1 MDHSHHDRT
10 YKKSRFQQELEQ
22 SVSRKLISSLL
33 LGCLLFCI
41 AIAVV
46 NALNQN
52 ARREDHLESVTST
65 FHEVYNN
72 TSAFLLDT
80 GHTELFLSELRKD
93 QDNLRYLISHYNV
106 SALVEIQLI
115 LTDSEGNVRFTTF
128 SEGEMNLHRQEF
140 NCIAVDNACHL
151 MRAVYTTVYHF
162 RANSSEY
169 VMIHPLYRDGE
180 YQGAAAVYLN
190 ENDWT
195 KLFSQ
200 YQYDAILTKPN
211 GDVIA
216 CSNSSFLSQKNANKY
231 LPADAAQY
239 VRVNGNRYLRSS
251 RSLENGTVLA
261 YSFIYSPTNYSYL
274 FVGLLLIV
282 LLGLSWAAMFA
293 RIMHAMTEQMVKSV
307 DTLVREIRIIRKED
321 PDHIIEIDTGD
332 EIEEI
337 ARQVNKMVR
346 SIQELS
352 QRNIA
357 LAEVNNRMEMQNL
370 QAQINPHFI
379 YNTLDNIRYLIP
391 TDPQRAQQLIGRFIG
406 ILRYSINNTKHN
418 VPVKDDL
425 KYLQD
430 YLVIQSTR
438 FGANFSYEID
448 IDDACMEFIIPK
460 LLLQPLLENSIK
472 YARLGDARCPLEIQI
487 TASYLK
493 TEEGDYLDLVVQDN
507 GQGYSDAILEEI
519 NGDPASGTFCV
530 GINNIKRRCGFLYGD
545 KAEYLFEN
553 NEGAVSELILPR
565 GETT

>member
-1 MDHSHHDRT
+1 MDHRHHDRT

-52 ARREDHLESVTST
+52 ARREDHLESVAST
-65 FHEVYNN
+65 FHEVYDN
-72 TSAFLLDT
+72 TSAFLLDA

-195 KLFSQ
+195 KLFGQ

-332 EIEEI
+332 EIDEI

-472 YARLGDARCPLEIQI
+472 YGFQKKPCIHIRVRGWLEEDALYFTVEDNGGGVDETMLEQLRDILRSDEVNIEHNGLQNINRRIWLGYGGDSGLTIDSTEGEGFTVKLKLRLG
-487 TASYLK
+487 
-493 TEEGDYLDLVVQDN
+493 GM
-507 GQGYSDAILEEI
+507 
-519 NGDPASGTFCV
+519 
-530 GINNIKRRCGFLYGD
+530 
-545 KAEYLFEN
+545 
-553 NEGAVSELILPR
+553 
-565 GETT
+565 

>member
-1 MDHSHHDRT
+1 M
-10 YKKSRFQQELEQ
+10 
-22 SVSRKLISSLL
+22 
-33 LGCLLFCI
+33 
-41 AIAVV
+41 
-46 NALNQN
+46 
-52 ARREDHLESVTST
+52 
-65 FHEVYNN
+65 
-72 TSAFLLDT
+72 
-80 GHTELFLSELRKD
+80 
-93 QDNLRYLISHYNV
+93 
-106 SALVEIQLI
+106 
-115 LTDSEGNVRFTTF
+115 
-128 SEGEMNLHRQEF
+128 
-140 NCIAVDNACHL
+140 
-151 MRAVYTTVYHF
+151 
-162 RANSSEY
+162 
-169 VMIHPLYRDGE
+169 
-180 YQGAAAVYLN
+180 
-190 ENDWT
+190 
-195 KLFSQ
+195 
-200 YQYDAILTKPN
+200 
-211 GDVIA
+211 
-216 CSNSSFLSQKNANKY
+216 
-231 LPADAAQY
+231 
-239 VRVNGNRYLRSS
+239 RVNGNRYLRSS

-425 KYLQD
+425 NYLQD

-472 YARLGDARCPLEIQI
+472 YGFQKKPCIHIRVRGWLGRMRSI
-487 TASYLK
+487 S
-493 TEEGDYLDLVVQDN
+493 
-507 GQGYSDAILEEI
+507 
-519 NGDPASGTFCV
+519 
-530 GINNIKRRCGFLYGD
+530 R
-545 KAEYLFEN
+545 
-553 NEGAVSELILPR
+553 
-565 GETT
+565 

>member
-1 MDHSHHDRT
+1 MDHSHRDRT

-52 ARREDHLESVTST
+52 ARREDHLESVAST

-72 TSAFLLDT
+72 TSAFLLDA

-140 NCIAVDNACHL
+140 NGIAVDNACHL

-200 YQYDAILTKPN
+200 YQYDAILTKSN

-274 FVGLLLIV
+274 LVGLLLIV

-293 RIMHAMTEQMVKSV
+293 RIMHAMTEQVVKSV
-307 DTLVREIRIIRKED
+307 DTLVRQIRIIRKED

-418 VPVKDDL
+418 VTVKDDL

-472 YARLGDARCPLEIQI
+472 YGFQKKPCIHIRVRGWLEEDALYFTVEDNGGGVDETMLEQLRDTLRSDEVNIEHNGLQNINRRIWLGYGGDSGLTIDSTEGEGFTVKLKLRLG
-487 TASYLK
+487 
-493 TEEGDYLDLVVQDN
+493 GM
-507 GQGYSDAILEEI
+507 
-519 NGDPASGTFCV
+519 
-530 GINNIKRRCGFLYGD
+530 
-545 KAEYLFEN
+545 
-553 NEGAVSELILPR
+553 
-565 GETT
+565 

>member
-1 MDHSHHDRT
+1 MDHSHRDRT

-52 ARREDHLESVTST
+52 ARREDHLESVAST

-72 TSAFLLDT
+72 TSAFLLDA

-140 NCIAVDNACHL
+140 NGIAVDNACHL

-195 KLFSQ
+195 KLFGQ

-274 FVGLLLIV
+274 LVGLLLIV

-307 DTLVREIRIIRKED
+307 DTLVRQIRIIRKED

-418 VPVKDDL
+418 VTVKDDL

-472 YARLGDARCPLEIQI
+472 YGFQKKPCIHIRVRGWLEEDALYFTVEDNGGGVDETMLEQLRDILRSDEVNIEHNGLQNINRRIWLGYGGDSGLTIDSTEGEGFTVKLKLRLG
-487 TASYLK
+487 
-493 TEEGDYLDLVVQDN
+493 GM
-507 GQGYSDAILEEI
+507 
-519 NGDPASGTFCV
+519 
-530 GINNIKRRCGFLYGD
+530 
-545 KAEYLFEN
+545 
-553 NEGAVSELILPR
+553 
-565 GETT
+565 